1 MKNGIL
7 HRALF
12 SHLTQSNGRERERE
26 REREK
31 GREEEGEWNGE
42 GELRKVEVSN

>member
-12 SHLTQSNGRERERE
+12 SHLTQSNGRERERG
-26 REREK
+26 RERKEGRKRESGMEK
-31 GREEEGEWNGE
+31 E
-42 GELRKVEVSN
+42 S